1 MRHFVEI
8 VEPVEVAGEYNEIEK
23 TWRVKSDAWADIIDS
38 ESDFQFILDG
48 ELVSANK
55 VIKIRYTDELKDGD
69 GIKQNGKIYR
79 IANAENEKELN
90 RYLILYLVNYHG

>member
-1 MRHFVEI
+1 MRHFIEI
-8 VEPVEVAGEYNEIEK
+8 VEPVEVTGQYNELEK
-23 TWRVKSDAWADIIDS
+23 TWEVKSEAWADIIDS
-38 ESDFQFILDG
+38 ESDFQFVLDG

-55 VIKIRYTDELKDGD
+55 VIKIRYTDDLKEGD

-79 IANAENEKELN
+79 IANTENEKEMN